1 MKINNDVMQR
11 LDAVQIPTLPSLVMR
26 LAQLLGQD
34 GTTAQEIAAAV
45 QVDATMSA
53 RVLRL
58 ANSVALGG
66 EGEVESVA
74 DAVLRVGVE
83 GVRDIVFALSMMGV
97 MQPMNFDY
105 RPFWRHSLAVANTAR
120 LLQARA
126 PQSEVQFTETYSAGL
141 LHDMGM
147 LVLDRALGSQYK
159 QVLAVARSCGRPLFE
174 VEREMLGTDHAEA
187 GSRLLTAWDLPM
199 RLIDAAWSHH
209 RPRASESRVTH
220 LVFLAD
226 LVCNNLGFHH
236 GTGFLPKTFA
246 DQAWADL
253 GLQETDLP
261 EIAVAVRR
269 EVEQVERIIATA

>member
-58 ANSVALGG
+58 ANSVVLGG

-74 DAVLRVGVE
+74 DAVMRVGVE

-105 RPFWRHSLAVANTAR
+105 RIFWRHSLAVANTAR

-126 PQSEVQFTETYSAGL
+126 PQIEAQFTETYSAGL

-159 QVLAVARSCGRPLFE
+159 QVLAVARSSGRPLFE

-187 GSRLLTAWDLPM
+187 GSRLLKAWDLPL
-199 RLIDAAWSHH
+199 RLIEAARSHH

-220 LVFLAD
+220 LVYLAD
-226 LVCNNLGFHH
+226 LICNNLGFNH

-246 DQAWADL
+246 DRTWADL